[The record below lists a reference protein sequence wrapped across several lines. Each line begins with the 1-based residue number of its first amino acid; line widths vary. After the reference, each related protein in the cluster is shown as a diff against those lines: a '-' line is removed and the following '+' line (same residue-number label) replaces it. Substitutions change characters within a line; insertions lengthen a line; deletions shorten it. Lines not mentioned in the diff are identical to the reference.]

1 MNDRATFASDT
12 ALEIVRTFP
21 GPIERVW
28 DYLTIGELRRKWFA
42 GGEIEAR
49 AGGRLLFE
57 FDHRRISQSPP
68 PEKYKD
74 HGGAMTAEARV
85 EEYDPPHRLV
95 FTWPE
100 ADSAPDSRVIITLS
114 EKGEEVILHLRHE
127 RLEIPKTRPGI
138 AAGWHAHLDL
148 LGDLLAARVARDFW
162 PHFTALEATYE
173 GRLVKAASTPDL
185 A

>member
-1 MNDRATFASDT
+1 MTDRATFT
-12 ALEIVRTFP
+12 APTVLEIVRTLP
-21 GPIERVW
+21 GPIGRVW
-28 DYLTIGELRRKWFA
+28 DYLTIGELRAKWFA
-42 GGEIEAR
+42 GGETEGR
-49 AGGRLLFE
+49 PGGRLLFE

-74 HGGAMTAEARV
+74 HGGAITAEARI

-114 EKGEEVILHLRHE
+114 EQGDKVRLHLRHE
-127 RLEIPKTRPGI
+127 RLEIAATRPGI

-148 LGDLLAARVARDFW
+148 LKDLLEGRHARDFW
-162 PHFTALEATYE
+162 PHHTALEAAYE
-173 GRLVKAASTPDL
+173 EEIAAGR
-185 A
+185 